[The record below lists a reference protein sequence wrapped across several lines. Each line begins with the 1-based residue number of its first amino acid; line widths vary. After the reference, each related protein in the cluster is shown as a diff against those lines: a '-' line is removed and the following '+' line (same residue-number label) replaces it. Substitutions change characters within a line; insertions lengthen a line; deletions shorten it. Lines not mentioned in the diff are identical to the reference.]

1 MKGVTHLPSPAIFP
15 LLLSSPSCEFIQMVW
30 KAITH
35 LPGEES
41 QQGCWDAGRIRSP
54 ATCTAE
60 GGEGR
65 EEADAGFWP
74 LVKVAHSSAAQ
85 EL

>member
-1 MKGVTHLPSPAIFP
+1 M
-15 LLLSSPSCEFIQMVW
+15 Q
-30 KAITH
+30 
-35 LPGEES
+35 EES
-41 QQGCWDAGRIRSP
+41 ESPTTRI
-54 ATCTAE
+54 AE
-60 GGEGR
+60 GGKGR